1 MEEGLGMND
10 APQRPPA
17 ASSTGTSLCARD
29 VTLGY
34 DSAVVATGLSF
45 DVPDGEFTVIVGP
58 NACGKS
64 TLLKAL
70 ARVLRPMAGE
80 VFLDGKPI
88 SSFRS
93 KTVARRLAMLPQ
105 SPIAPESIS
114 VHDLV
119 RRVRNPHQSL
129 LRQWT
134 PADAAAVDEALTLTD
149 VTHLAGRQVSELSGG
164 QRQRVWIAM
173 VLAQQTEYLLLD
185 EPTTFLDV
193 AHQYEV
199 LDLCADLHR
208 AGRTVVAVLHDLN
221 QAARYATHLVCM
233 KDGAIHAQG
242 HPAEIITS
250 ELVEATF
257 GMECRIITDPE
268 SGTPLVIPRMTVG
281 AQR

>member
-1 MEEGLGMND
+1 MND
-10 APQRPPA
+10 APRGPSDVP
-17 ASSTGTSLCARD
+17 SSDSTLCARD

-34 DSAVVATGLSF
+34 ESSVVATGLSF
-45 DVPDGEFTVIVGP
+45 DVPAGEFTVIVGP

-80 VFLDGKPI
+80 VFLDGRAI
-88 SSFRS
+88 GSYRS
-93 KTVARRLAMLPQ
+93 KAVARRLAMLPQ

-114 VHDLV
+114 VQDLV
-119 RRVRNPHQSL
+119 RRGRYPHQSL

-134 PADAAAVDEALTLTD
+134 AADVTAVDEALSMTG
-149 VTHLAGRQVSELSGG
+149 VAHLAERQVSELSGG

-173 VLAQQTEYLLLD
+173 VLAQQTEFLLLD

-199 LDLCADLHR
+199 LDLCAGLHR

-242 HPAEIITS
+242 HPAEITTS
-250 ELVEATF
+250 ELVHATF
-257 GMECRIITDPE
+257 GMQSRIITDPE
-268 SGTPLVIPRMTVG
+268 SGTPLVIPRSTAG
-281 AQR
+281 TQA